1 MELYSTVA
9 MERPQQVLAV
19 FIRDARSPSDGE
31 QPQPVEDPIGAT
43 THMRWKNYTHRSD
56 SAGSS
61 RSARQTPRGASDD
74 VTPVQPAMTPGP
86 TPNYQ
91 YRQRSTSH
99 GKRQNSVDY
108 FSQSGRS
115 SPSLGNTNDNG
126 PPWLSNAQ
134 VQEEPAT
141 GEIETYVGLG
151 PRPTKMSDAE
161 WKRLEL
167 QMRVDR
173 ARVNMP
179 QSVRFRLFVNPEE
192 CVEAFEVLDWSSKKG
207 GKPDPD
213 ATTRVGYTPGLPNDA
228 KSDGNSADI

>member
-19 FIRDARSPSDGE
+19 FIRDARGPLEGE

-43 THMRWKNYTHRSD
+43 THTRWKNYTHRSD
-56 SAGSS
+56 STGSTK
-61 RSARQTPRGASDD
+61 SARQTPRSASDD
-74 VTPVQPAMTPGP
+74 TTPVQPTITPGP

-91 YRQRSTSH
+91 YRQRSISSR
-99 GKRQNSVDY
+99 RQTSVDY
-108 FSQSGRS
+108 FNQSGRS
-115 SPSLGNTNDNG
+115 SPGPGNTKDSDA

-134 VQEEPAT
+134 VQEEPVT
-141 GEIETYVGLG
+141 GEIETSVGLG
-151 PRPTKMSDAE
+151 PRPAKMSDAE

-179 QSVRFRLFVNPEE
+179 QSVRFRLFVKPEE
-192 CVEAFEVLDWSSKKG
+192 CVEAFEVLDLSSKKG
-207 GKPDPD
+207 TRPDPN
-213 ATTRVGYTPGLPNDA
+213 TTPQAR
-228 KSDGNSADI
+228 